1 MSCCFL
7 EVQGQVKV
15 RCGERK
21 GVSTGITSEL
31 GRRHPL
37 LAHSFSNLLSLSF
50 PSTRHLL
57 KKTSTVNKA
66 KEPTM
71 PLFAPRRSPR
81 NHQTLGDKIAT
92 AFRSNGRSHRQNRV
106 AGLKAARSN
115 PRISAAGRKRA
126 KLELNMMGQKANH
139 VPLGTRIRHALHLP
153 AKSSRNKRF

>member
-106 AGLKAARSN
+106 AGLKVRDVSARGTFLLTDSLL
-115 PRISAAGRKRA
+115 ISRLLARTP
-126 KLELNMMGQKANH
+126 ELAPLVVNGQSWN
-139 VPLGTRIRHALHLP
+139 
-153 AKSSRNKRF
+153 